1 MLALFRVT
9 FQQYYW
15 TISQLHL
22 NNEQYYG
29 CLFINN
35 PSYNIN
41 QKLVNYANKYWNI
54 LTDN

>member
-35 PSYNIN
+35 PSLNIN
-41 QKLVNYANKYWNI
+41 QKLVNYANKYWSI